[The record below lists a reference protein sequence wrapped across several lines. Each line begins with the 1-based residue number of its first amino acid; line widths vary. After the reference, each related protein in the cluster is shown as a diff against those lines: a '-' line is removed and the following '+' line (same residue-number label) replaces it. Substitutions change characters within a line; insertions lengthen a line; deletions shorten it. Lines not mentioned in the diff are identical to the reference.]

1 MLGASLAVA
10 QGDSGKSSGSADKSA
25 QTTKA
30 SNNKKTA
37 KKAPAKKAKDTK
49 AKKDA
54 TPAK

>member
-30 SNNKKTA
+30 SNKKTA